1 MDLIGKKY
9 IFLGFSGIL
18 VLMSILAIGVF
29 GFKQGIDF
37 AGGTLWSLRFE
48 QTPQEETLRQF
59 FSNDLKHDAI
69 ITKESGGSILLRL
82 RTLSEEDHQKF
93 ISAIRDKFGNV
104 NELSFQSIGSSVGSE
119 LRRSAILAIVFV
131 LLAIS
136 LYIAFAFRKVSRP
149 VSSWKYGLVTL
160 VTLLHD
166 IAIPAGL
173 FAIFSRYLGVE
184 VDTNFVVALLVIMG
198 FSVHDTIVVFD
209 RIRENLLFSKN
220 RDDLGAVVNQSVN
233 ETFARSVN
241 TSLTLVIVLIGI
253 YVLGPATLKYFILTI
268 LVGVLAGVY
277 SSIFVASPL
286 LTVAHDFALSGKKVG
301 K

>member
-1 MDLIGKKY
+1 MDLIGKRY
-9 IFLGFSGIL
+9 IFLGLSVTL
-18 VLMSILAIGVF
+18 VLVGVLAVSIF

-37 AGGTLWSLRFE
+37 AGGTLWSLSFE
-48 QTPQEETLRQF
+48 PAPQEETLRQF
-59 FSNDLKHDAI
+59 FSNDLKHEAV
-69 ITKESGGSILLRL
+69 ITRESGGSFLVRL
-82 RTLSEEDHQKF
+82 QTLNEEDHQKF
-93 ISAIRDKFGNV
+93 LLSIKDKFSGA
-104 NELSFQSIGSSVGSE
+104 NELSFQSIGSVVGSE

-220 RDDLGAVVNQSVN
+220 RDDLSAVVNQSVN

-253 YVLGPATLKYFILTI
+253 YVLGPVTLKYFILTI

-286 LTVAHDFALSGKKVG
+286 LTVAHDFALRGKKVG